1 MGGSGDGVHVHGFW
15 VLWKWVLGLKK
26 TGYVFYVDGLKKT
39 IIAAKVHLLATMAI
53 HFLLWVWLI
62 LILILIL
69 TQTQIKTLENLG
81 LKRKESDRERGWE
94 MLGVKELRRWVR
106 VNRQWWRE
114 REDDKEA
121 RGLCV
126 MKKLQRWRE
135 RDERPWREKELIFTH
150 KILIYLLPLSYSAIL
165 HSKSH
170 RSTLFFFFFFFAI
183 VTFYNFYWSGHFGLE
198 W

>member
-1 MGGSGDGVHVHGFW
+1 MGPTMGGSGDGVHVHGFW

-39 IIAAKVHLLATMAI
+39 IIAPKVHLLATVAI

-69 TQTQIKTLENLG
+69 TQSQIKTLENLD
-81 LKRKESDRERGWE
+81 LKRRESDRERGDERCLVWKSFGDGWGWIGSDGE
-94 MLGVKELRRWVR
+94 
-106 VNRQWWRE
+106 RE
-114 REDDKEA
+114 RMTKKREA
-121 RGLCV
+121 WCV

-150 KILIYLLPLSYSAIL
+150 KILIYLLPFSYSAIL

-170 RSTLFFFFFFFAI
+170 RSTPFFSFFLF
-183 VTFYNFYWSGHFGLE
+183 LQ
-198 W
+198 